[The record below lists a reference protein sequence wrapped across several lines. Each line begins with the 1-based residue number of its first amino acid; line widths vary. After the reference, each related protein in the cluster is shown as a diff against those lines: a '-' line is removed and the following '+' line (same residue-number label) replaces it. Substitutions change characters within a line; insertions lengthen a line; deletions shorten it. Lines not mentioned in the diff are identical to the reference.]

1 MMITSIKTASYIEME
16 FHMKVKVI
24 RSNRKTIS
32 IQVNTDLTVTVRVP
46 EYATNKDI
54 DKILHD
60 KESWIMKHMEQIRE
74 QNVRYESSGLKHLTK
89 AEIEDL
95 ADKALKYIP
104 QRVEYFSKIV
114 GVDYGRITIRN
125 QRTRWGS
132 CSSKGNLNFNCL
144 LMLTPTEVIDYVVV
158 HELCHRK
165 EMNHSKNFWREVE
178 KVLPDYK
185 RSVKWLKNEG
195 SQIIRLLDSNV
206 TR

>member
-32 IQVNTDLTVTVRVP
+32 IQVNTDLTVTVRAPV
-46 EYATNKDI
+46 YATNKDI

-165 EMNHSKNFWREVE
+165 EMNHSKNFWIEVE
-178 KVLPDYK
+178 KVIPDYK

>member
-165 EMNHSKNFWREVE
+165 EMNHSKNFWIEVE
-178 KVLPDYK
+178 KVIPDYK

-206 TR
+206 KI

>member
-125 QRTRWGS
+125 QRTRWGI

-165 EMNHSKNFWREVE
+165 EMNHSKNFWIEVE
-178 KVLPDYK
+178 KVIPDYK

-206 TR
+206 KI